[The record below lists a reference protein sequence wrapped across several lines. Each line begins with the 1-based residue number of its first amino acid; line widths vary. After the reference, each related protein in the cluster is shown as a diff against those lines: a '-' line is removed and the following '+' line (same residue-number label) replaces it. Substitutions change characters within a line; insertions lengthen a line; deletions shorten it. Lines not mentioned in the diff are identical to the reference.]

1 MRHLRAFLQN
11 AAKVLSCENLHQRSR
26 GLRGLSLED
35 VYLHRRIVQLPLL
48 QTTNHLEKAVRDQSG
63 Q

>member
-11 AAKVLSCENLHQRSR
+11 VAQVLSCENLHQRPR

-35 VYLHRRIVQLPLL
+35 VYLHRCIVQLPLL
-48 QTTNHLEKAVRDQSG
+48 QTKNHLEKTVRDQSG